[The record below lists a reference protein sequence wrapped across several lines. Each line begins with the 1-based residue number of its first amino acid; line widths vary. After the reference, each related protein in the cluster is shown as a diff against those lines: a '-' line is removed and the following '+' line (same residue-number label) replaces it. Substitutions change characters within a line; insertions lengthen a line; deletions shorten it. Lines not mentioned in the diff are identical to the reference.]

1 VLLALVALG
10 PVQALIMLGIVVGVQ
25 QVEAHLLQPFLV
37 GRVMRIHPLAVIL
50 AIAAGVI
57 LAGIIGGLIAV
68 PTIAVINAVS
78 HHLLDG
84 PESEGDVPPGKAKTP
99 EEVLEPG
106 DEARAEAEAADVEE
120 RTEAAADEAGHART
134 TD

>member
-1 VLLALVALG
+1 
-10 PVQALIMLGIVVGVQ
+10 MLGIVIGVQ

-84 PESEGDVPPGKAKTP
+84 PESADDVPPGGAMTAG
-99 EEVLEPG
+99 EVLTPAE
-106 DEARAEAEAADVEE
+106 EAQAVAEAQDVED
-120 RTEAAADEAGHART
+120 RTEAAAGDTGRT
-134 TD
+134 D